1 MLLHHISIPI
11 YTLGIFLQNLTKKC
25 RVLQVTF
32 PLDDLLEALTEGE
45 FREAEFALILSSS
58 LPWCLSSAPEF
69 SSQVGFLLHNVDAT
83 STNIVIFDNS
93 IPWYIIAYSTC
104 RFSFQLYN
112 NLRRYLLFYPHFID
126 EDTETLSSWITF
138 SKSLSGK
145 WQGHRAAWFYTARG
159 LSYMCLVML
168 STWFH
173 TSFLF
178 SLAATRDQQLGILL
192 SRNKNREPYSL
203 TLRN

>member
-1 MLLHHISIPI
+1 MLLRHISIHI
-11 YTLGIFLQNLTKKC
+11 YTLGIFLQNLTKKR

-32 PLDDLLEALTEGE
+32 PLDALLEALTEGE
-45 FREAEFALILSSS
+45 SREAESALILSSF
-58 LPWCLSSAPEF
+58 LPRCLSSAPQF
-69 SSQVGFLLHNVDAT
+69 SNQVGFLLHNVDAT
-83 STNIVIFDNS
+83 STNTVIFDNS
-93 IPWYIIAYSTC
+93 IPWYIIASFTC
-104 RFSFQLYN
+104 RFSFQLY

-138 SKSLSGK
+138 SKSLGGK
-145 WQGHRAAWFYTARG
+145 WQGQGSNLELVWFYTARG

-178 SLAATRDQQLGILL
+178 SLVATCDQ
-192 SRNKNREPYSL
+192 
-203 TLRN
+203 